1 MQVYNVEVNNVLPI
15 LTDLVEAIRN
25 FNDPQNI
32 YLSRTCDSSVP
43 ESGILKKAFGIKETK
58 LPEFLTNLGVRS
70 LTLSSPYA
78 EEALSGYTVDIEEG
92 GNKRNRWSE
101 IKSEELV
108 YDLSKLFQACRTIA
122 FDDWANVANSSDL
135 WSGLLS
141 DVIRPLQKK
150 DLNFIFYLGDP
161 AEKLSYQVDE
171 ILDIISEFSKHG
183 RVTFCLDE
191 SEAVKLW
198 MVLNGEHAD
207 SALKTFT
214 QGELK
219 RKYFSIFRTMAVDQ
233 LLIYSANDA
242 LVYSEDQQFILTRK
256 VVDHEIEVAKDAR
269 DNFVAGFTVGLIMR
283 LNIKYCIALGLI
295 VFGSHGENNS
305 NPSKDDL
312 LAYIE
317 KWIIDLNK
325 DVSIS
330 LYQ

>member
-1 MQVYNVEVNNVLPI
+1 MQVYNIEIENVLPI
-15 LTDLVEAIRN
+15 LTDLAEAIRN

-32 YLSRTCDSSVP
+32 YLSRTYNSSTP

-78 EEALSGYTVDIEEG
+78 EDAVSRCVFDVEEG
-92 GNKRNRWSE
+92 SDKRDRWAE
-101 IKSEELV
+101 IKSEKLIA
-108 YDLSKLFQACRTIA
+108 DLSELFRACRTIA

-135 WSGLLS
+135 WNGLLS

-150 DLNFIFYLGDP
+150 DLDFIFYLGDP
-161 AEKLSYQVDE
+161 AEKLSFQVDE

-198 MVLNGEHAD
+198 MVLNGERPDAT
-207 SALKTFT
+207 LKAFEP
-214 QGELK
+214 GDLK
-219 RKYFSIFRTMAVDQ
+219 RKYFSIFRTMTVSQ
-233 LLIYSANDA
+233 LLIYSENDA
-242 LVYSEDQQFILTRK
+242 LVYSEDEQFVLTRK
-256 VVDHEIEVAKDAR
+256 VVDHNIEVATDAR
-269 DNFVAGFTVGLIMR
+269 DNFIAGFTVGLI
-283 LNIKYCIALGLI
+283 LQLDIKYCIALGLI

-305 NPSKDDL
+305 NPDKENL

-317 KWIIDLNK
+317 KWIVDISK
-325 DVSIS
+325 DASIS